1 MRISFLQ
8 TDIIQAEI
16 TEIENDISSGFNI
29 VALFVREYKKKN
41 EMFFCVNKAFVS
53 FYWPIARK

>member
-53 FYWPIARK
+53 FY